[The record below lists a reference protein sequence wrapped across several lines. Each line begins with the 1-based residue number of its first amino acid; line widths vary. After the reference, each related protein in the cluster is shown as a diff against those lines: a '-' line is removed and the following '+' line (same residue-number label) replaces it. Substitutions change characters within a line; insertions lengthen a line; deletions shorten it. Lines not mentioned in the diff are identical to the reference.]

1 MRAGRPRFGG
11 LYIGRMTRRP
21 FPILFIA
28 PSRIGDAVLAS
39 GLVKALVDN
48 VPDAVFTFVGSELT
62 APLFAETPGAER
74 VMVMEKRPF
83 AGHWLALWN
92 EVRNRN
98 WGLIV
103 DLRGSGVSSLLRRS
117 RRAVHRPSGK
127 IESKVIEAARLLSL
141 ADDPPAPHLF
151 TSADT
156 EAHAAKLTAGQ
167 GPILA
172 IAPAANWMG
181 KAWPA
186 ERFAAV
192 ARGLIGRG
200 GALEGGRLMVLGVW
214 RDREA
219 TNQVKAV
226 APSERQIDLVGSES
240 LLTVYAALKRAR
252 LFIGND
258 SGAMHLAAAA
268 GAPTLGLFGPSDDR
282 LYAPWG
288 PRARALRGP
297 RPFEAFLAID
307 PGLNQQVRHMSDLI
321 VGEVLAEAEALIRDT
336 APETVHA

>member
-1 MRAGRPRFGG
+1 
-11 LYIGRMTRRP
+11 MTRPP

-39 GLVKALVDN
+39 GLVKALIDN
-48 VPDAVFTFVGSELT
+48 VPDAAFTFVGSELT

-74 VMVMEKRPF
+74 VIVMEKRPLS
-83 AGHWLALWN
+83 GHWLALWN
-92 EVRNRN
+92 EVRDRK

-117 RRAVHRPSGK
+117 RRAVHRPSGQ
-127 IESKVIEAARLLSL
+127 IEHKVIEAARLLNL
-141 ADDPPAPHLF
+141 AQDPPAPHLF
-151 TSADT
+151 TSAET
-156 EAHAAKLTAGQ
+156 EARAARLTAGK

-172 IAPAANWMG
+172 IAPAANWIG

-200 GALEGGRLMVLGVW
+200 GALAGGRLMVLGAW
-214 RDREA
+214 RDREEA
-219 TNQVKAV
+219 SQVKAA
-226 APSERQIDLVGSES
+226 APSEKQIDLVGSEN
-240 LLTVYAALKRAR
+240 LLVAYAALKRAR

-258 SGAMHLAAAA
+258 SGVMHLAAAA

-288 PRARALRGP
+288 PKARVLRSP
-297 RPFEAFLAID
+297 RPFEAFVALD
-307 PGLNQQVRHMSDLI
+307 PGLNQQVRHMSDL
-321 VGEVLAEAEALIRDT
+321 VTGEVLAAAEALIRDT
-336 APETVHA
+336 APETVDA